1 MEVEDE
7 RDSVRANGR
16 KGFLLSGDKNKG
28 ARGNGSPGLI
38 FFPPAGGRAS
48 LFLPT
53 NRRKAPGLVAS
64 SSEEMVLWFC
74 N

>member
-7 RDSVRANGR
+7 RDSVRANGW
-16 KGFLLSGDKNKG
+16 KGFLLSGGKNKG

-38 FFPPAGGRAS
+38 LFSLAGGRGS

-53 NRRKAPGLVAS
+53 SRRKAPCLVAS
-64 SSEEMVLWFC
+64 LSEELVL
-74 N
+74 